1 MLKLNAVDNNK
12 HHDSNWW
19 ETTKIVLQAL
29 AIAMVVRVFFY
40 QPFNIPSGSMKK
52 TLLVG
57 DYLFVSKLSYGY
69 STYSFP
75 RRVEF
80 SPFGLVD
87 INFPILPERLFSG
100 RIFATPPK
108 RGDVVVFKL
117 PRDQKTD
124 YIKRV
129 IGLPGDEVQMRN
141 GVLFLKPAGKDWYEV
156 PKKPV
161 GTFTTPGEITSGPIP
176 VFEETLPEGVKY
188 TVLDSTP
195 NGEFDNTGVY
205 KVPEG
210 HYFMMGDNRDNST
223 DSRVARWRGGV
234 DFVPFENLIG
244 RAEIIFFSAA
254 TDEPDAF
261 RLTRFWHWPAEIR
274 WSRFFKLVR

>member
-1 MLKLNAVDNNK
+1 MLKLNAGSS
-12 HHDSNWW
+12 HDSGWW
-19 ETTKIVLQAL
+19 ETTKIIIQAL

-80 SPFGLVD
+80 SPFGLID
-87 INFPILPERLFSG
+87 INFPILPDRLFSG
-100 RIFATPPK
+100 RIFGSAPK

-129 IGLPGDEVQMRN
+129 IGLPGDEIQMKS
-141 GVLFLKPAGKDWYEV
+141 GVLFIKPAGKPDWFEV
-156 PKKPV
+156 PKKPI
-161 GTFTTPGEITSGPIP
+161 GTFTTPGEWTSEPIP
-176 VFEETLPEGVKY
+176 VFQETLPEGKTY
-188 TVLDSTP
+188 TVLDSNPRSEYDT
-195 NGEFDNTGVY
+195 TGVY
-205 KVPEG
+205 KVPAD

-223 DSRVARWRGGV
+223 DSRVSPIANGV
-234 DFVPFENLIG
+234 GFVPFENLIG

-254 TDEPDAF
+254 VDEPDAF
-261 RLTRFWHWPAEIR
+261 RLTRFWHWPFEIR
-274 WSRFFKLVR
+274 WSRFFNLVR